1 MNEIAESGNKRIA
14 KNTAILYLRMLV
26 MMGISFVTARITL
39 NALGITDYG
48 INNVV
53 GGLVS
58 MFSLLSGSMSAAT
71 SRFLTFGLG
80 QGDLEN
86 LKKIFSTTVNIHIIL
101 AVIVVIAIELIGVW
115 FLNSKMNIPSD
126 RLYAANWVLQ
136 CSVGIFALGLL
147 SVPYNSAIIAHEK
160 MTAFAYM
167 TIFDAG
173 FKLLIVLGIYYYK
186 GDKLILFSL
195 LSLIQSVLRQ
205 AIYWIYCKRKFTE
218 CIYIFGWNKKMSQ
231 SIFSFAG
238 WNFIGSGSGILRD
251 QGVNVLL
258 NLFCGPAVN
267 AARGIAMQVNSIVS
281 QFATNFMLALNP
293 QITKSYAA
301 GDKDRSFDIVL
312 QGTRL
317 SFFLILLISLPIL
330 AEVHQVLVFWLK
342 LVPEHTVWFVRWMI
356 LYTMTESLSFTMVT
370 LMLATGNIRNYQL
383 LVGGFQML
391 NFPLA
396 YLLLKRG
403 YEPESTIVLSIIIA
417 VGCLILRLIML
428 KRMVGFPIRR
438 FVVEELSRIVLV
450 GICSSILPI
459 IIVFMMEESFARFII
474 TLLVSIIP
482 TIFWIYQVGCTS
494 NEKELIRS
502 KLKLFL
508 NKYIHAYK

>member
-1 MNEIAESGNKRIA
+1 
-14 KNTAILYLRMLV
+14 
-26 MMGISFVTARITL
+26 
-39 NALGITDYG
+39 
-48 INNVV
+48 
-53 GGLVS
+53 
-58 MFSLLSGSMSAAT
+58 
-71 SRFLTFGLG
+71 
-80 QGDLEN
+80 
-86 LKKIFSTTVNIHIIL
+86 
-101 AVIVVIAIELIGVW
+101 
-115 FLNSKMNIPSD
+115 MNIPSD

-330 AEVHQVLVFWLK
+330 AEVHQVLVF
-342 LVPEHTVWFVRWMI
+342 
-356 LYTMTESLSFTMVT
+356 
-370 LMLATGNIRNYQL
+370 G
-383 LVGGFQML
+383 
-391 NFPLA
+391 
-396 YLLLKRG
+396 
-403 YEPESTIVLSIIIA
+403 
-417 VGCLILRLIML
+417 
-428 KRMVGFPIRR
+428 
-438 FVVEELSRIVLV
+438 
-450 GICSSILPI
+450 
-459 IIVFMMEESFARFII
+459 
-474 TLLVSIIP
+474 
-482 TIFWIYQVGCTS
+482 
-494 NEKELIRS
+494 
-502 KLKLFL
+502 
-508 NKYIHAYK
+508 

>member
-195 LSLIQSVLRQ
+195 LSLIQSILRQ
-205 AIYWIYCKRKFTE
+205 AIYWIYCKRKFAE

-258 NLFCGPAVN
+258 NLFVD
-267 AARGIAMQVNSIVS
+267 Q
-281 QFATNFMLALNP
+281 Q
-293 QITKSYAA
+293 
-301 GDKDRSFDIVL
+301 
-312 QGTRL
+312 
-317 SFFLILLISLPIL
+317 
-330 AEVHQVLVFWLK
+330 
-342 LVPEHTVWFVRWMI
+342 
-356 LYTMTESLSFTMVT
+356 
-370 LMLATGNIRNYQL
+370 
-383 LVGGFQML
+383 
-391 NFPLA
+391 
-396 YLLLKRG
+396 
-403 YEPESTIVLSIIIA
+403 
-417 VGCLILRLIML
+417 
-428 KRMVGFPIRR
+428 
-438 FVVEELSRIVLV
+438 
-450 GICSSILPI
+450 
-459 IIVFMMEESFARFII
+459 
-474 TLLVSIIP
+474 
-482 TIFWIYQVGCTS
+482 
-494 NEKELIRS
+494 
-502 KLKLFL
+502 
-508 NKYIHAYK
+508 